1 MSGVTTISGLKEL
14 DAMLKQL
21 PANIERNV
29 IRAALKKGQEVL
41 ADAVKSKLRSNGSV
55 DSGELEKSV
64 RVRFKRRSEKFGW
77 IRSYVMAGSKE
88 AYYAHMVEFG
98 TASYYEGNG
107 RTVGGPYKIYP
118 KVAGSLFLGS
128 IFAEATIHPGIKP
141 KPFMRPTADNYSDAA
156 IDAVANYMTERI
168 PKEMKKA
175 GL

>member
-29 IRAALKKGQEVL
+29 IRGALKKGQEVL
-41 ADAVKSKLRSNGSV
+41 SDAVKSNLRSNGSV

-64 RVRFKRRSEKFGW
+64 RIRFKRSSERFGW
-77 IRSYVMAGSKE
+77 IRSFVMAGSKK

-98 TASYYEGNG
+98 TAGYYTGSG
-107 RTVGGPYKIYP
+107 RTVGGAYQITP

-128 IFAEATIHPGIKP
+128 IFAESVTHPGIKP
-141 KPFMRPTADNYSDAA
+141 KPFMRPAADNYSDAA
-156 IDAVANYMTERI
+156 IDAVANYMTQRI
-168 PKEMKKA
+168 PREMKKA